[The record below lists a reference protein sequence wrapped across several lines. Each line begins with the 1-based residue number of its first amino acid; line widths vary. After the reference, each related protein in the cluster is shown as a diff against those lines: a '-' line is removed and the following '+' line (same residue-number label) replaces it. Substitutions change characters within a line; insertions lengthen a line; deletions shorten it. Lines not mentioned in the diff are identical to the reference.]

1 MSKPIT
7 NQPHESLSPND
18 ISLSPLE
25 RVTITPNQNKSET
38 FFSPSTQA
46 LTLAKLGSSPAVEP
60 PRIEVS
66 RSRPKLSSPL
76 SAPIVHTCVKSC
88 VRHSCFLTAEDG

>member
-1 MSKPIT
+1 MPKPIT

-25 RVTITPNQNKSET
+25 RVTITPNQNKSERL
-38 FFSPSTQA
+38 FSPSTQA

-66 RSRPKLSSPL
+66 RSRPKLSS
-76 SAPIVHTCVKSC
+76 APIVHTCVKSC